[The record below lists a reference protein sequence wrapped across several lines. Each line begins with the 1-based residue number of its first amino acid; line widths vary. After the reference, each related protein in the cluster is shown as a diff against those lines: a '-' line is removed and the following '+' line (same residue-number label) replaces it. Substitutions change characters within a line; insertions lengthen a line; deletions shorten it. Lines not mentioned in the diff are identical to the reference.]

1 MRPRPISNGM
11 NKKVIVGFDLD
22 GVIVDHFP
30 NKAIVV
36 KRLGFSIKTK
46 DLASDIL
53 NKKLSVDAGRI
64 AGDFLYDNMRSAL
77 KPELFEGVFDVL
89 QFVQAKDI
97 RYFLISRRGDPLKGI
112 KLLQKRDL
120 WPGFFNSRNAF
131 FVETISDKNKKA
143 AELGVSHYID
153 DQPSV
158 LKELK
163 SVRNRFLFDPYD
175 SYGRPRRYQKIS
187 SWKEF
192 LKEIGGII

>member
-1 MRPRPISNGM
+1 M
-11 NKKVIVGFDLD
+11 KKDANVILGFDLD

-36 KRLGFSIKTK
+36 KRLGLSIKTK

-53 NKKLSVDAGRI
+53 NKKLSVDARRA

-77 KPELFEGVFDVL
+77 EPQLFGGVLDIL
-89 QFVQAKDI
+89 KFVEAKGG
-97 RYFLISRRGDPLKGI
+97 RYFLISKRGDPSKGI
-112 KLLQKRDL
+112 RLLQKRGL
-120 WPGFFNSRNAF
+120 WPKFFNSRNAF
-131 FVETISDKNKKA
+131 FVDTISDKNKKA

-163 SVRNRFLFDPYD
+163 AVKHKFLFDPYG
-175 SYGRPRRYQKIS
+175 SFGHPRRYKKIS

-192 LKEIGGII
+192 PKELDGIIE